1 MIVPLAARVRLYCP
15 DIDAPGLHDPKQA
28 APVCVTLGWMRRSA
42 FILAGLLSLFVAAT
56 GFANGLTPGG
66 VDEFQVELTSELRRI
81 AGRGELSPATHAA
94 VAVAVPPQFDPAR
107 DWPVMIVSATS
118 DRPWHSSRGLLAEYA
133 GAARDEGWIL
143 LAADPVP
150 DVPKAQDDATL
161 RFAVSF
167 AALAVLRSQWSGA
180 DKAPLAFGGFS
191 GGSKYSGWLAAAFA
205 SQGRTV
211 IGIYVAG
218 INQDTISPTA
228 RDMNVLDERY
238 KRIPVF
244 LQSGEKDVVSTPAEH
259 RRVQS
264 ELERAGFRH
273 TRVEYFAGRHEV
285 EPALLRTALHWF
297 SELAAQPAAR

>member
-1 MIVPLAARVRLYCP
+1 MKRCILLVAAFVSIV
-15 DIDAPGLHDPKQA
+15 
-28 APVCVTLGWMRRSA
+28 
-42 FILAGLLSLFVAAT
+42 VAAT
-56 GFANGLTPGG
+56 GFADGLAAGG
-66 VDEFQVELTSELRRI
+66 IDEFQVELTPELRRI

-94 VAVAVPPQFDPAR
+94 VAVAVPPGFDPAR
-107 DWPVMIVSATS
+107 DWPVLIVSATS

-133 GAARDEGWIL
+133 DAGRAEGWIL

-167 AALAVLRSQWSGA
+167 AALAVLRSQWPGA

-218 INQDTISPTA
+218 INLDTISTTA
-228 RDMNVLDERY
+228 RDMNVLDDRY
-238 KRIPVF
+238 KRVPVF
-244 LQSGEKDVVSTPAEH
+244 LQSGEKDVVSTPGEH

-264 ELERAGFRH
+264 ELERAGFKH
-273 TRVEYFAGRHEV
+273 TRIEYFPGRHEV

-297 SELAAQPAAR
+297 SELAAHSATR